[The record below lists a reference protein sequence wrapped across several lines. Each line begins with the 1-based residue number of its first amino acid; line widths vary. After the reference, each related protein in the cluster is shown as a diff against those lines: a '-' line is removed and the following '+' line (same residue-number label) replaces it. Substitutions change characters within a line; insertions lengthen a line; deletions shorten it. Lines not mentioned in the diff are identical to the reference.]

1 MILTNMYSLSRAKP
15 PVTTFVTVPITS
27 KKNPCLSNQKVYTYS
42 AACYDAEFLR
52 LFARKCKELS
62 GDCKGLL

>member
-1 MILTNMYSLSRAKP
+1 MILTKMYSLSRAKP

-42 AACYDAEFLR
+42 VACYDAEFLR
-52 LFARKCKELS
+52 LFATKCKELS